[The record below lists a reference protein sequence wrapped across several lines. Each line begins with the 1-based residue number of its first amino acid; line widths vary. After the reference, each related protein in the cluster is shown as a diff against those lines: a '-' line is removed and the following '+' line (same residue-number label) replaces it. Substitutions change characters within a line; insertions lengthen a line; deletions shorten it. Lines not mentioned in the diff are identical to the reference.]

1 MHNENRRR
9 KNGKE
14 KERKIERKG
23 SGVNKEIKKRRKDTE
38 IPKK

>member
-1 MHNENRRR
+1 MRTGGGRTA
-9 KNGKE
+9 KKK

>member
-1 MHNENRRR
+1 MHNKNGWR
-9 KNGKE
+9 KNNKQ

-23 SGVNKEIKKRRKDTE
+23 SRVNKEIKMKRKDIE

>member
-1 MHNENRRR
+1 MHNENGRS
-9 KNGKE
+9 KNDKQ